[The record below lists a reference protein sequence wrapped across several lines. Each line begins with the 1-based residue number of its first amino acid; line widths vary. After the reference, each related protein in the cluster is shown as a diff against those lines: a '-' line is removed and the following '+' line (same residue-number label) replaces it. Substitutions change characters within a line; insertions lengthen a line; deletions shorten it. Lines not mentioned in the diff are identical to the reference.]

1 MAFSDKLKFF
11 REAAKLSQ
19 KQLANKIE
27 VDPSII
33 SRYEKE
39 SGTQP
44 RADMLLKLAYALG
57 CTVDDLVG
65 YKKDE
70 IDFRLQGLQMLYGF
84 TNKEIRNASGQTFYV
99 ISYEGLPSLTL
110 AAEKLDQLLDDCR
123 KETDQAFSD
132 LKKLESNYYYDRLR
146 LKIFEAAAA
155 QNKK

>member
-1 MAFSDKLKFF
+1 MNFAERLRLI
-11 REAAKLSQ
+11 RERAGLSQ
-19 KQLANKIE
+19 RALAEKI
-27 VDPSII
+27 DI
-33 SRYEKE
+33 SPQTYNNYETKDY
-39 SGTQP
+39 QP
-44 RADMLLKLAYALG
+44 GPDMLLKLAYALG
-57 CTVDDLVG
+57 CSVDDLVG
-65 YKKDE
+65 YKKEE
-70 IDFRLQGLQMLYGF
+70 IDLRLQGLQMLYGF

-110 AAEKLDQLLDDCR
+110 AAEQLDQLLDDCR

>member
-1 MAFSDKLKFF
+1 MTFAERLRYYREKAGLNQKELCEKIDITFSTYNNYET
-11 REAAKLSQ
+11 RGYEP
-19 KQLANKIE
+19 KIE
-27 VDPSII
+27 I
-33 SRYEKE
+33 
-39 SGTQP
+39 
-44 RADMLLKLAYALG
+44 LLKLAYALG
-57 CTVDDLVG
+57 CSVDDLVG

-70 IDFRLQGLQMLYGF
+70 IDLRLQGLQMLYGF
-84 TNKEIRNASGQTFYV
+84 TNKEIRNASGQTCYV

-110 AAEKLDQLLDDCR
+110 AAEQLDQLLDDCR